1 MAKFPTEIE
10 ESVTVPAPIEKVY
23 AFLWDVVG
31 SSKCIPGIERCTS
44 VGPDTY
50 CFLYK
55 ERSTGPVSMT
65 VRYTARYRG
74 NGKDDIT
81 FEGISAGEDNTD
93 VRGQLRLTG
102 EGPNTRITLKQR
114 LAPDTP
120 VPWLLQ
126 SLIRS
131 FVEAET
137 AGAARDYLTN
147 LRGAFVR
154 A

>member
-1 MAKFPTEIE
+1 MAKFPTEVE
-10 ESVTVPAPIEKVY
+10 ESVTVAAPIERVY

-31 SSKCIPGIERCTS
+31 SSSCVPGIDRCES

-50 CFLYK
+50 RFVYK

-81 FEGISAGEDNTD
+81 FEGISAADDNTD

-102 EGPNTRITLKQR
+102 EGTSTRITLKQR

-126 SLIRS
+126 SLIRG

-137 AGAARDYLTN
+137 AGGARDYLANIRQT
-147 LRGAFVR
+147 LAR

>member
-1 MAKFPTEIE
+1 MSKFPTETE
-10 ESVTVPAPIEKVY
+10 ESVNVTAPIDRVY

-31 SSKCIPGIERCTS
+31 SSNCIPGIDRCEN

-50 CFLYK
+50 LFIYK
-55 ERSTGPVSMT
+55 ERSTGPVSLT

-74 NGKDDIT
+74 NGKDEIN
-81 FEGISAGEDNTD
+81 FEGISATDDNTD
-93 VRGQLRLTG
+93 VRGQLRLSG
-102 EGPNTRITLKQR
+102 KGANTRITLKQR

-137 AGAARDYLTN
+137 AAAARDYLAN
-147 LRGAFVR
+147 VR
-154 A
+154 QTLGRA

>member
-1 MAKFPTEIE
+1 MAKFPTEVE
-10 ESVTVPAPIEKVY
+10 ESATVAAPIERVY

-31 SSKCIPGIERCTS
+31 SSACIPGIERCENI
-44 VGPDTY
+44 GPDTY
-50 CFLYK
+50 RFVYK
-55 ERSTGPVSMT
+55 ERSTGPISMT

-74 NGKDDIT
+74 NGRDDIS
-81 FEGISAGEDNTD
+81 FEGISADDDNTD

-102 EGPNTRITLKQR
+102 EGANTRITLKQR

-126 SLIRS
+126 SLIRG
-131 FVEAET
+131 FVEAEA
-137 AGAARDYLTN
+137 AGGARDYLAN
-147 LRGAFVR
+147 LRQTLAR

>member
-10 ESVTVPAPIEKVY
+10 ESVTVPAPIQNVY
-23 AFLWDVVG
+23 AFLWDVPG
-31 SSKCIPGIERCTS
+31 SAVCIPGIDRCEN
-44 VGPDTY
+44 VGVDTY
-50 CFLYK
+50 RFIYK

-74 NGKDDIT
+74 NGADEIT
-81 FEGISAGEDNTD
+81 FDGISAADDNTD
-93 VRGQLRLTG
+93 VRGTLRLAD
-102 EGPNTRITLKQR
+102 EGASTRITLKQR
-114 LAPDTP
+114 FAPDTP

-131 FVEAET
+131 FVEAEA
-137 AGAARDYLTN
+137 AGAARDYLAN
-147 LRGAFVR
+147 LRKSLAK

>member
-1 MAKFPTEIE
+1 MAKFPTEVE
-10 ESVTVPAPIEKVY
+10 ESVTVAAPIERVY

-31 SSKCIPGIERCTS
+31 SSVCVPGIDRCEN

-50 CFLYK
+50 RFIYK

-74 NGKDDIT
+74 NGRDDIS
-81 FEGISAGEDNTD
+81 FEGISAADDNTD

-102 EGPNTRITLKQR
+102 EGASTRITLKQR

-126 SLIRS
+126 ALIRG
-131 FVEAET
+131 FVEAEA
-137 AGAARDYLTN
+137 AGGARDYLAN
-147 LRGAFVR
+147 LRQTLAR

>member
-10 ESVTVPAPIEKVY
+10 ESVTVPAPIERVY

-31 SSKCIPGIERCTS
+31 SSICVPGIDRCEN

-50 CFLYK
+50 RFIYK

-74 NGKDDIT
+74 NGRDDIS
-81 FEGISAGEDNTD
+81 FEGISAEEDNTD
-93 VRGQLRLTG
+93 VRGQLRLTAEG
-102 EGPNTRITLKQR
+102 ENTRITLKQR

-126 SLIRS
+126 SLIRG

-137 AGAARDYLTN
+137 AGGARDYLAN
-147 LRGAFVR
+147 LRQALAR

>member
-10 ESVTVPAPIEKVY
+10 ESVVVGTPIERTY
-23 AFLWDVVG
+23 QFLWDVVT
-31 SSKCIPGIERCTS
+31 SSTCIPGIDRCES

-50 CFLYK
+50 RFTYK
-55 ERSTGPVSMT
+55 ERSTGPVSMV

-74 NGKDDIT
+74 NGKDDIV
-81 FEGISAGEDNTD
+81 FEGISAADDNTD
-93 VRGQLRLTG
+93 VRGQLRLAP
-102 EGPNTRITLKQR
+102 EGSGTRITLKQR

-137 AGAARDYLTN
+137 AGAARDYLAN
-147 LRGAFVR
+147 LRKAL

>member
-1 MAKFPTEIE
+1 MSKFPTETE
-10 ESVTVPAPIEKVY
+10 ESVNVTAPMDRVY

-31 SSKCIPGIERCTS
+31 SSKCIPGIDICER

-50 CFLYK
+50 RFIYK
-55 ERSTGPVSMT
+55 ERSTGPVSLT
-65 VRYTARYRG
+65 VRYTARYHG
-74 NGKDDIT
+74 NGKDEIN
-81 FEGISAGEDNTD
+81 FEGISAAGDNTD
-93 VRGQLRLTG
+93 VRGQLRLSGKG
-102 EGPNTRITLKQR
+102 ENTRITLKQR

-137 AGAARDYLTN
+137 AAAARDYLAN
-147 LRGAFVR
+147 VR
-154 A
+154 QTLGRA

>member
-1 MAKFPTEIE
+1 MAKFPTEVE
-10 ESVTVPAPIEKVY
+10 ENIIVPAPIDRVY

-31 SSKCIPGIERCTS
+31 SSRCIPGIDRCDG

-50 CFLYK
+50 RFLYR

-74 NGKDDIT
+74 NGKDEIS
-81 FEGISAGEDNTD
+81 FEGISSDDDNTD
-93 VRGQLRLTG
+93 VRGLLRMSSDG
-102 EGPNTRITLKQR
+102 NSTRISMKQR

-137 AGAARDYLTN
+137 ATAVREYLSNVKRSLSAA
-147 LRGAFVR
+147 
-154 A
+154 